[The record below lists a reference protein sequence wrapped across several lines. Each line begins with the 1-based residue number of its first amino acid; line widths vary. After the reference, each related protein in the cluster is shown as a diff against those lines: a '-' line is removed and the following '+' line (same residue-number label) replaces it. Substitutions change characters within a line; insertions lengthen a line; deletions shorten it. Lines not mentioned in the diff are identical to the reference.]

1 MSSPGYERGNGWDNG
16 EKGDGDRL
24 PMMPSWENARER
36 RMDEGVE
43 LGRIENI
50 HGVNAPDPGLGMGYH
65 GAGAV
70 GQRYTGAGAQT
81 QAPVV
86 GHGYTGAGA
95 ELQAPS
101 PVNNGYGDW
110 RNSTYAPSGS
120 TRYEPTV
127 YDTPQEMG
135 RTYKAP
141 EVAVG
146 RKPVR
151 DTWRDV

>member
-1 MSSPGYERGNGWDNG
+1 MPSPGYEGWDSG
-16 EKGDGDRL
+16 KGLEKGEGDRL

-36 RMDEGVE
+36 RVDEGVE
-43 LGRIENI
+43 MGRLGDTYPPHAHNPQGTE
-50 HGVNAPDPGLGMGYH
+50 YH
-65 GAGAV
+65 GGAPEQGYAGP
-70 GQRYTGAGAQT
+70 GTQI
-81 QAPVV
+81 QAPP
-86 GHGYTGAGA
+86 AA
-95 ELQAPS
+95 
-101 PVNNGYGDW
+101 NNRYSDW

-127 YDTPQEMG
+127 YETPQEMG